1 MKPPPVK
8 AEATPV
14 AAATPAA
21 AKETPESVKKAEE
34 KPAKEEPKVAMKEE
48 PKEKARE
55 EPKEAA
61 KPPTE
66 TPAKVPLAEAT
77 AAATI
82 AASSGPTIVEP
93 PSSFADKQTKGK
105 DEDPRIDKRTGLPQ
119 PPSPS
124 TLGDEEANIG
134 SPPMRSPPILITE
147 PTKSSTTSAPTAAK
161 ESSGGA
167 GKRDS
172 SDPEDPKSPA
182 DEDKSPDDALLDAAW
197 DGDLDAAV
205 RALRHAS
212 PRVADDHGLTPLH
225 LAAERDNL
233 AVAMLL
239 IDRGASVTSRSD
251 GGRTALHLAARS
263 ASAPTVEM
271 LLERGKAD
279 PNAETAKGRT
289 PLHYAASKAADG
301 DEERREVLRVLRD
314 FGADPTVKDREGE
327 TARDVAQKR
336 EHWDAAATL
345 RRAEKKWED
354 EHKQNWLQR
363 HRFMK

>member
-1 MKPPPVK
+1 M
-8 AEATPV
+8 AAAAAGTPV
-14 AAATPAA
+14 ASKETPEPVKKADDKSGAETPSVAA
-21 AKETPESVKKAEE
+21 AKEQVKE
-34 KPAKEEPKVAMKEE
+34 
-48 PKEKARE
+48 KEKAKDE
-55 EPKEAA
+55 VKEAVDVKAEPDA
-61 KPPTE
+61 KT
-66 TPAKVPLAEAT
+66 PLAEAT

-82 AASSGPTIVEP
+82 VASTSSSGPRIVEP
-93 PSSFADKQTKGK
+93 PTPPAEKQAKNDSS
-105 DEDPRIDKRTGLPQ
+105 PIDKRPGLPQ

-124 TLGDEEANIG
+124 TLGREEAEVG

-147 PTKSSTTSAPTAAK
+147 PTKSSTSSATATAK
-161 ESSGGA
+161 EPLA
-167 GKRDS
+167 DTGKRDS
-172 SDPEDPKSPA
+172 SPNLADDKDDKDNEDQ
-182 DEDKSPDDALLDAAW
+182 SPDDALLDAAW

-212 PRVADDHGLTPLH
+212 PRVADDKGLTPLH

-251 GGRTALHLAARS
+251 GGRTPLHLAARS

-279 PNAETAKGRT
+279 ANAPTARGRT

-314 FGADPTVKDREGE
+314 FGADPTIRDKEGE
-327 TARDVAQKR
+327 TPRDVAEQR
-336 EHWDAAATL
+336 DHWDAAATL
-345 RRAEKKWED
+345 RRAEKKWEED
-354 EHKQNWLQR
+354 HKQNWLQR